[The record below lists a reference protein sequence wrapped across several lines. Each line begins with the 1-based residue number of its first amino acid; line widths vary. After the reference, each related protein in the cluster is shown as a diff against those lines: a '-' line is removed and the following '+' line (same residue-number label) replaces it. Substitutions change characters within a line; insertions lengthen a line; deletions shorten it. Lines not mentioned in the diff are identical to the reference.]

1 VALDLG
7 GCRFSEGVEFT
18 FPAVSLGAGERLIL
32 TRRPE
37 AFALRYPGNPAVV
50 MGPYDGQLDNAGERL
65 QLLDPVGEVVLDFEY
80 KDGWYPLTDGSGRSL
95 VLRDEEVGPDGFGDA
110 VAWGISG
117 GSAGSPG
124 GVDAVVGMTYRGW
137 DHFHF
142 TVLERDDPGIS
153 GEYADPDAD
162 GRPNWLEYAYGCD
175 PRVADRE
182 MAEFDLAAAGG
193 GVLMRRPVGAM
204 DLVYEMEANG
214 VLDGLWPVVGHEV
227 EPVAEDGV
235 VETVILRE
243 EDPVEADGRFFRV
256 RVHFQP

>member
-1 VALDLG
+1 
-7 GCRFSEGVEFT
+7 
-18 FPAVSLGAGERLIL
+18 
-32 TRRPE
+32 
-37 AFALRYPGNPAVV
+37 
-50 MGPYDGQLDNAGERL
+50 
-65 QLLDPVGEVVLDFEY
+65 
-80 KDGWYPLTDGSGRSL
+80 
-95 VLRDEEVGPDGFGDA
+95 
-110 VAWGISG
+110 
-117 GSAGSPG
+117 
-124 GVDAVVGMTYRGW
+124 
-137 DHFHF
+137 
-142 TVLERDDPGIS
+142 
-153 GEYADPDAD
+153 
-162 GRPNWLEYAYGCD
+162 
-175 PRVADRE
+175 